1 MKRTERIKAPLGL
14 VVSIYFTAFDI
25 EYNSLRCPDCSCN
38 FMTIIDGDGTV
49 LMGKSCGSVDEKI
62 YQVVVAGQ
70 SIDSSLPPNIT
81 SRSNVIK
88 LDFRTIASTYKMEK
102 RRWGVRWEAVVPGQK
117 LIIV

>member
-1 MKRTERIKAPLGL
+1 MFETIQVEEGL
-14 VVSIYFTAFDI
+14 VLSLHFFVFDI
-25 EYNSLRCPDCSCN
+25 EYNPLRCPDCSCN

-49 LMGKSCGSVDEKI
+49 LMGKSCGSVDEKN

-88 LDFRTIASTYKMEK
+88 LDFRTIAPTYKMEK